1 MSIEIED
8 FGTEL
13 LSDDGIRAAYDELY
27 CTESFGGEILAIPE
41 GQHVPVYPAF
51 GCNTLEALT
60 IPSVEYTK
68 YAGKYNVAM
77 PLMSYGNTP
86 QTNHIRYITG
96 VAVCLL
102 KEKHLLEHLS
112 LLWKYTDPVKHQR
125 SGFEKKLTAEGI
137 DEATAKRWA
146 TPTIDGYFS
155 MKGLAVPSFVID
167 DADKVWLLYSFKEAV
182 PMYNSIADHLQDA
195 VNIFASK
202 LYGLLIGEQAESC
215 TGRAYTPL
223 NRPIPVA
230 GSLYK
235 GQPVEMYVC
244 HNADPV
250 TVNTFLSHLPADRRF
265 EYKKSK
271 LSLAEAEVRLPK
283 WYKRRIEN
291 QTPAGE
297 RNGDTR
303 QGTGEAFF
311 HWFYR
316 QCLECENLKFGAP
329 KALLAVAIKTQYKAG
344 RDVVIGALY
353 SVYRRLYPK
362 LPRSWCREKALELL
376 EQAKDYREEKKLRCL
391 KRETLVDWSG
401 VEMKP
406 NKRNERTRKA
416 HLELLAKT
424 KKEKFKTDPD
434 YSNSRCGVVVRWRED
449 NPEGNKSQCARE
461 LKIDR
466 KTVAKYWDAKIVN
479 HKDGSTTIKYIKRKA
494 MTEKQKA
501 KKRETIIRKKREARV
516 IAGRVVKK
524 RRVAP
529 VKADIRF
536 EEISVADIVITRPR
550 IKSMAEHVM
559 STRYY
564 KQLEIKRPEKCR
576 SFRLRT

>member
-8 FGTEL
+8 FGAEL
-13 LSDDGIRAAYDELY
+13 LSGDGIRAAYDELY
-27 CTESFGGEILAIPE
+27 CTESFGSEILAIPE
-41 GQHVPVYPAF
+41 GQHVPVYTAF
-51 GCNTLEALT
+51 GCSTLEALT

-86 QTNHIRYITG
+86 QTNHIKYITG
-96 VAVCLL
+96 IAI
-102 KEKHLLEHLS
+102 S
-112 LLWKYTDPVKHQR
+112 LPWETRYFGWMSAGWKNHRTIALQQ
-125 SGFEKKLTAEGI
+125 SGFKKKLIAEGI
-137 DEATAKRWA
+137 DDETAKRWA
-146 TPTIDGYFS
+146 TPTLRGHFD
-155 MKGLAVPSFVID
+155 MKGLAFPSYVIENNYEL
-167 DADKVWLLYSFKEAV
+167 WFLYSLKEAV
-182 PMYNSIADHLQDA
+182 PMYDSIADHLQDA

-202 LYGLLIGEQAESC
+202 LCGLLGGKEAEEY
-215 TGRAYTPL
+215 TLDAYTPL

-250 TVNTFLSHLPADRRF
+250 TVNTFLAHLPADRRF

-297 RNGDTR
+297 RNGDPR
-303 QGTGEAFF
+303 CGTGEAFF

-344 RDVVIGALY
+344 RDIVLGALY
-353 SVYRRLYPK
+353 SVYRKLYPK
-362 LPRSWCREKALELL
+362 LPRRWCREKALELL

-401 VEMKP
+401 VEMKA

-434 YSNSRCGVVVRWRED
+434 YSNSRCGVVVRWRKD
-449 NPEGNKSQCARE
+449 NPTGNKSQCARE

-479 HKDGSTTIKYIKRKA
+479 HRDGSTTIKYIKRKA

-516 IAGRVVKK
+516 IAGRVMKK

-536 EEISVADIVITRPR
+536 VKVFVMDQVVLDIRG
-550 IKSMAEHVM
+550 KSLMEKVMARRH
-559 STRYY
+559 R
-564 KQLEIKRPEKCR
+564 KQSRAKRPEKRR

>member
-1 MSIEIED
+1 MSIEIKD

-13 LSDDGIRAAYDELY
+13 LSGDGIRAAYDELY
-27 CTESFGGEILAIPE
+27 CTESFGSEILAISE
-41 GQHVPVYPAF
+41 GQHVPVYTAF
-51 GCNTLEALT
+51 GCSTLEALT
-60 IPSVEYTK
+60 IPSVEYTN

-77 PLMSYGNTP
+77 PLMSCGNTP

-155 MKGLAVPSFVID
+155 MKGLAIPSFVID

-250 TVNTFLSHLPADRRF
+250 TVNTFLAHLPADRRF

-297 RNGDTR
+297 RNGNPR
-303 QGTGEAFF
+303 CGTGVAFF
-311 HWFYR
+311 DWFYR

-344 RDVVIGALY
+344 RDIVLGALY
-353 SVYRRLYPK
+353 SVYRKLYPK

-401 VEMKP
+401 VEMKA

-434 YSNSRCGVVVRWRED
+434 YSNSRCGVVVRWRKD
-449 NPEGNKSQCARE
+449 NPTGNKSQCARA
-461 LKIDR
+461 LNIDR
-466 KTVAKYWDAKIVN
+466 KTVAKYWDAKVVN
-479 HKDGSTTIKYIKRKA
+479 HRDGSTTIKYIKRKA

-516 IAGRVVKK
+516 IAGRVMKK

-536 EEISVADIVITRPR
+536 EEIPVADLVITRPR
-550 IKSMAEHVM
+550 KKSVAEYVM

-564 KQLEIKRPEKCR
+564 KQLEIKRPEKRR